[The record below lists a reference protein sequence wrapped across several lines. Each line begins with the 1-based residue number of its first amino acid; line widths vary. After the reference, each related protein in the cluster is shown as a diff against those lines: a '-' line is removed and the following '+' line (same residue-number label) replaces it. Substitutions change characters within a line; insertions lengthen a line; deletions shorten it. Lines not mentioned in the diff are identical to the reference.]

1 MKSIKTMLR
10 NVRRSPYQALAA
22 VLIMM
27 LTFLTISFF
36 VFLLSGS
43 SRIVSFFESKPQVT
57 AFFKNEAKQKD
68 MDDLTRK
75 VKEGGMVAS
84 VKSVSKQQALEI
96 YREQNKDDP
105 LLLDLVTADILPA
118 SLEVSTFKIEDLAG
132 VSKMLKSSPIVSE
145 VIYQKDIISTLVAWT
160 SAVRKIG
167 IALIVVL
174 SFVSLFI
181 MVTIIG
187 MKISQKKEDIEI
199 MKLIGASNWYIR
211 WPFIFEGMF
220 YGVVGA
226 VIGWIIAAL
235 ALWYWTPFL
244 YSFLKGIPIFP
255 IPIEFLLIVL
265 GGELIFAI
273 LLGFIS
279 SFMAVLRYLK

>member
-1 MKSIKTMLR
+1 
-10 NVRRSPYQALAA
+10 
-22 VLIMM
+22 M

-43 SRIVSFFESKPQVT
+43 SRVVSFFESKPQVT
-57 AFFKNEAKQKD
+57 AFFKNETKQQEIDDVAK
-68 MDDLTRK
+68 K
-75 VKEGGMVAS
+75 VKSTETVSS
-84 VKSVSKQQALEI
+84 VKFVSKQEALKI
-96 YREQNKDDP
+96 YTEQNKDDP

-118 SLEVSTFKIEDLAG
+118 SLEVSTYKIEDLAG
-132 VSKMLKSSPIVSE
+132 ISKTLKSSPLVSD

-160 SAVRKIG
+160 GAVRKIG
-167 IALIVVL
+167 FALVVVL
-174 SFVSLFI
+174 SLVSLFI

-187 MKISQKKEDIEI
+187 IKISQKKEDIEI

-226 VIGWIIAAL
+226 LIGWTIATL
-235 ALWYWTPFL
+235 ALWYSTPFL

-255 IPIEFLLIVL
+255 IPVDFFFIVL
-265 GGELIFAI
+265 GGELVFAI
-273 LLGFIS
+273 LLGFVS

>member
-1 MKSIKTMLR
+1 MKFLNTMFR

-43 SRIVSFFESKPQVT
+43 SRIVNFFESKPQVT
-57 AFFKNEAKQKD
+57 GFFKNEAKQQEMDGLAKSIKD
-68 MDDLTRK
+68 SGK
-75 VKEGGMVAS
+75 VAS
-84 VKSVSKQQALEI
+84 VKFVSKQEALEI
-96 YREQNKDDP
+96 YKEQNKDDP

-118 SLEVSTFKIEDLAG
+118 SLEVSTFKIEDLSEA
-132 VSKMLKSSPIVSE
+132 SQMLSSSPLISD
-145 VIYQKDIISTLVAWT
+145 VIYQKDIVSSLVSWIG
-160 SAVRKIG
+160 AVRKIG

-174 SFVSLFI
+174 SLVSLFI

-187 MKISQKKEDIEI
+187 IKISQRKEDIEI

-226 VIGWIIAAL
+226 FIGWGVATL
-235 ALWYWTPFL
+235 SLWYSSPFL

-255 IPIEFLLIVL
+255 IPLDFLLIVL
-265 GGELIFAI
+265 AGELVFAI